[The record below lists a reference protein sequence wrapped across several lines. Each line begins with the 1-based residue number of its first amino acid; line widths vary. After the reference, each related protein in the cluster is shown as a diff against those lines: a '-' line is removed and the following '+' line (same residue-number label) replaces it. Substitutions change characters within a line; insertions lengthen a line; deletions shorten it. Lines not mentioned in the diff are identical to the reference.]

1 MAAFAN
7 FKLVTT
13 DTSIDTFLKVRP
25 MGNVR
30 KLFGLITDTGNA
42 TKGVTT
48 CIAPFASNFI
58 VEHVL
63 VRVCILVHAYLRALI
78 VDRAAAYRCM
88 RSSKRVYEA
97 PRFDIR
103 IRKRGKPTF
112 ATRFQPLL
120 SHRKSLSN
128 WKSLTASLQRR
139 LFARIGSDRYQSWL
153 ARVLDDFSRRV
164 LVYFWSEIASTNIA
178 T

>member
-1 MAAFAN
+1 
-7 FKLVTT
+7 
-13 DTSIDTFLKVRP
+13 
-25 MGNVR
+25 MGNAR

-78 VDRAAAYRCM
+78 VDRAVAYRCM
-88 RSSKRVYEA
+88 RSSKLVYEA

-103 IRKRGKPTF
+103 IRKRGK
-112 ATRFQPLL
+112 RDIHVSNL

-139 LFARIGSDRYQSWL
+139 LFARIRSDRYQSW
-153 ARVLDDFSRRV
+153 RHESWTIFRRGCW
-164 LVYFWSEIASTNIA
+164 VYFWSEIASTNIA

>member
-7 FKLVTT
+7 FKLITT

-88 RSSKRVYEA
+88 RSSSACTKLHGSIFEFANAENPRSQRVSN
-97 PRFDIR
+97 R
-103 IRKRGKPTF
+103 
-112 ATRFQPLL
+112 
-120 SHRKSLSN
+120 SSLIVN
-128 WKSLTASLQRR
+128 LC
-139 LFARIGSDRYQSWL
+139 RIGNL
-153 ARVLDDFSRRV
+153 
-164 LVYFWSEIASTNIA
+164 
-178 T
+178 